1 MILKALHDY
10 YHALV
15 ALGKEEAAPFG
26 MDWVRISCIIV
37 IDKDGTFKHT
47 ETTESAYLL
56 PSDKTRTRAIV
67 SYILWDKS
75 SYVLGL
81 PASKETHIKEKFES
95 FQEEIRK
102 IYKEFPKNDGFR
114 AIYRFYEKKQ
124 YLVALEDKALKKAK
138 GAWIA
143 FGLLSTTSD
152 SHQLIGCDEDA
163 RQYRISDESNR
174 VSIDACCLITG
185 KRESIAKTH
194 KGIKISGDNP
204 PLISFQKKAGYD
216 SYGKEQGANAPIS
229 ERASDAIA
237 KGLNILLEW
246 GRNTNYKI
254 GDTTFVFWSTLQK
267 DELLTAFKA
276 TTFTGLPSESD
287 FDDEEKTTSSSSDE
301 PKKKQNPEKNVRVLR
316 RALEVVRGY
325 QSYMDKDLPDR
336 FYILGLTP
344 NRSRLSVK
352 LWMEGTVREIVSNTL
367 RHLED
372 MNIVNRD
379 GLGDELNP
387 PLRPFKSIFKA
398 ILSIPSGKKESD
410 ISYPPHIVQS
420 LLESI
425 VKGLPYPVT
434 IQNAC
439 LERIRHERSKKDEKG
454 GKLSPI
460 TEMRVALLKAS
471 FNRKHRNND
480 NIKKLTMALDPT
492 NDTPAYL
499 AGRLFF
505 ILEDIQ
511 KQAISYDINSS
522 IADRYFSRAAGD
534 PNVVFG
540 ELLGKANYH
549 LRKLE
554 RSSGKP
560 HFARTEIE
568 AILDLLPQEVISQK
582 ESQGEIK
589 NRLDEESLFAIG
601 YYHQRAEYRRRRAEN
616 REKKEAEKNQHSTG
630 SGSED

>member
-10 YHALV
+10 YQALV
-15 ALGKEEAAPFG
+15 ALGRKETAPFG
-26 MDWVRISCIIV
+26 MDWVRISFIIV
-37 IDKDGTFKHT
+37 IDKNGTFKYAEST
-47 ETTESAYLL
+47 DSAYLL
-56 PSDKTRTRAIV
+56 PSDKTRTRAVIP
-67 SYILWDKS
+67 YILWDKS

-81 PASKETHIKEKFES
+81 PANKETHIKEKFES
-95 FQEEIRK
+95 FQEEVRK
-102 IYKEFPKNDGFR
+102 IYTKFPKNDGFK
-114 AIYRFYEKKQ
+114 AIYRFYEKEQ
-124 YLVALEDKALKKAK
+124 YLVALGDKTLKKAK

-143 FGLLSTTSD
+143 FRLSTTSD
-152 SHQLIGCDEDA
+152 PHQLIGSDEDA
-163 RQYRISDESNR
+163 QQYRISDESNR
-174 VSIDACCLITG
+174 ASIDACCMITG

-194 KGIKISGDNP
+194 KGIKISRDNP
-204 PLISFQKKAGYD
+204 PLISFQTDSGYD

-237 KGLNILLEW
+237 KGLNILLKW
-246 GRNTNYKI
+246 GKNTNYKI

-276 TTFTGLPSESD
+276 TTFTGEPSESD
-287 FDDEEKTTSSSSDE
+287 FDDEEKTTSSSSDK

-325 QSYMDKDLPDR
+325 QSYMDQDHPDR

-454 GKLSPI
+454 GRLSPI

-505 ILEDIQ
+505 ILEDVQ

-522 IADRYFSRAAGD
+522 IADRYFIRAAGD

-540 ELLGKANYH
+540 ELLRKANYH

-568 AILDLLPQEVISQK
+568 AILDLLPKEVILQRDT
-582 ESQGEIK
+582 QGGIK
-589 NRLDEESLFAIG
+589 HGLDGESLFAIG

-616 REKKEAEKNQHSTG
+616 REMNDAEKNQHSTG
-630 SGSED
+630 RGSED